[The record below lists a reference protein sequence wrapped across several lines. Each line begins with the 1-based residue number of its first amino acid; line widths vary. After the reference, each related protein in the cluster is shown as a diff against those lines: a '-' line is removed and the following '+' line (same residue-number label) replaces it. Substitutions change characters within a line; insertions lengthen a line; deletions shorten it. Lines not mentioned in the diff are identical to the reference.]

1 MNFINLKNLM
11 NLETKVVLWLIA
23 SLAISV
29 TLLRELWAG
38 LWEMLS
44 PDWIFGQY
52 HASPWAVLSLC
63 LIWLYLR
70 RRQIWGEML
79 EGCRVSESKI
89 SGGKT
94 LQTFKPSK
102 LYKPFNFLL
111 GLALVAGAVLM
122 PAIQDFLVFRM
133 LLALLGVFVIFF
145 GRAARLPSIL
155 LGIYGFAISFPLL
168 IERFAEL
175 PYALGAIK
183 PMAWVLTIL
192 GYPLHVQGQLLH
204 LATSGGEAISV
215 AVTAACAGPATMG
228 VFLALFV
235 LMMLDTPLP
244 PRKAAWVF
252 LIGVAGTWL
261 QNFVRLVMLMAVAYY
276 LGEKAMWTAHLWTIY
291 VVFPLWY
298 LLFAFIYFHQAGGRR
313 AGRRASGQQSRP
325 LMPEKVAAG
334 LKTALQTIVLL
345 VLLAALP
352 VVARFTTALAN
363 PDRILEPGFET
374 VTSWTYSETDIDY
387 TDGAQSTAWTTQGT
401 YSYLLSAPGNTN
413 IGNSKYTQILQSV
426 NFTPLDR
433 ISFDA
438 RLSAGTNVKF
448 EARVMVG
455 TTIVW
460 SQAITTTATSYL
472 HNEIDVSSYTGSQNL
487 IFQVITVAAANNIAM
502 STYYDNIKLWGS
514 HSDSARTTVANTFA
528 SYGDIVYMYGE
539 GFDTTGTYKV
549 AYYDGGT
556 INDGVDGAKLQTD
569 TYTDDADGVLDLS
582 QVRPADYSL
591 ASYGTW
597 NAVVYK
603 TTGTMPASY
612 DLVSKADAAY
622 VVSDSFTVQQAAIPE
637 FSTVMAAIAVAGLCS
652 GVYLWMR
659 RRQRQAQVLGAG

>member
-1 MNFINLKNLM
+1 M
-11 NLETKVVLWLIA
+11 
-23 SLAISV
+23 
-29 TLLRELWAG
+29 
-38 LWEMLS
+38 
-44 PDWIFGQY
+44 
-52 HASPWAVLSLC
+52 
-63 LIWLYLR
+63 
-70 RRQIWGEML
+70 
-79 EGCRVSESKI
+79 
-89 SGGKT
+89 
-94 LQTFKPSK
+94 
-102 LYKPFNFLL
+102 
-111 GLALVAGAVLM
+111 
-122 PAIQDFLVFRM
+122 
-133 LLALLGVFVIFF
+133 
-145 GRAARLPSIL
+145 
-155 LGIYGFAISFPLL
+155 
-168 IERFAEL
+168 
-175 PYALGAIK
+175 
-183 PMAWVLTIL
+183 
-192 GYPLHVQGQLLH
+192 
-204 LATSGGEAISV
+204 
-215 AVTAACAGPATMG
+215 
-228 VFLALFV
+228 
-235 LMMLDTPLP
+235 
-244 PRKAAWVF
+244 
-252 LIGVAGTWL
+252 
-261 QNFVRLVMLMAVAYY
+261 
-276 LGEKAMWTAHLWTIY
+276 
-291 VVFPLWY
+291 
-298 LLFAFIYFHQAGGRR
+298 
-313 AGRRASGQQSRP
+313 
-325 LMPEKVAAG
+325 
-334 LKTALQTIVLL
+334 LL